1 MHEIGKP
8 AASRSRIAALLAVAL
23 LLLVPAVWIA
33 WSLHAAALAAETA
46 ESQSLLLAGLRQ
58 RLAGLG
64 QGPEGISP
72 IVDSES
78 IYLPGETP
86 ALAGAALQRLI
97 ADIVEAA
104 GGRLTESEFASAE
117 PSEEDPGRVDLRVS
131 FETEIESLQRILF
144 ELETDI
150 PILLLQGLDIRAVGA
165 TEAAATESPTLRVV
179 MLVGA
184 YWETE
189 E

>member
-1 MHEIGKP
+1 MSEPGK
-8 AASRSRIAALLAVAL
+8 AAVGRSRIVAL
-23 LLLVPAVWIA
+23 LVVALLILVPAVWIG
-33 WSLHAAALAAETA
+33 WSLHAAALAAETK
-46 ESQSLLLAGLRQ
+46 ESQSVLLAGLRQ

-64 QGPEGISP
+64 QGPEGTTP
-72 IVDSES
+72 VDAGS

-97 ADIVEAA
+97 ADTVEAA
-104 GGRLTESEFASAE
+104 GGRVTESEFASAE

-144 ELETDI
+144 ELETGV
-150 PILLLQGLDIRAVGA
+150 PILLLQGLDIRAIGA
-165 TEAAATESPTLRVV
+165 TEVAATESPTLRVV